1 MSVQKALPTDRF
13 SRTEAGR
20 QEIRTRTHALS
31 RTARNLLLII
41 DESRPG
47 LEWVTMVHG
56 ASAVDLQDLLNARL
70 VAQAGAGAAAPA
82 AAPAPQ
88 QGRGND
94 ARRPPP
100 AADTQPGTTLSHAE
114 LHAALAEMVREEL
127 GLLKSYRFTQ
137 EIERAAGLE
146 ELTDVAWKFVELVRE
161 NRGDSAAR
169 DVQRKLKLL

>member
-1 MSVQKALPTDRF
+1 
-13 SRTEAGR
+13 
-20 QEIRTRTHALS
+20 
-31 RTARNLLLII
+31 
-41 DESRPG
+41 
-47 LEWVTMVHG
+47 VTMVHG

-70 VAQAGAGAAAPA
+70 VAQAGQGVAAPA
-82 AAPAPQ
+82 AGPAPAPP
-88 QGRGND
+88 QGRGGD

-100 AADTQPGTTLSHAE
+100 AADTLPGTTLSRAE

-127 GLLKSYRFTQ
+127 GLLKSYRFNQ
-137 EIERAAGLE
+137 EIERAEGLE